1 MQNCKMEVRRAS
13 RWYSFPKM
21 GSARPICL
29 PPDMKSS
36 VPTMRSHRG
45 GIGSARL
52 KGLIEAADQH
62 AYRCVS
68 HCFIPMIE
76 RAVERQLVPHDGD
89 HGAEDG
95 GHPQQ
100 CGKAPAEAD
109 AAEHREN
116 DQDREPHA

>member
-1 MQNCKMEVRRAS
+1 MQNYTREVRRAS
-13 RWYSFPKM
+13 RWYSFRRWD
-21 GSARPICL
+21 SARPICL

-68 HCFIPMIE
+68 HRFIPMIE
-76 RAVERQLVPHDGD
+76 PGVERQLAPHDGD
-89 HGAEDG
+89 HGGGDG
-95 GHPQQ
+95 GHPPQW
-100 CGKAPAEAD
+100 GKV
-109 AAEHREN
+109 
-116 DQDREPHA
+116 